1 MASIVGKNA
10 RVRLA
15 GRNPL
20 ALVLAADEAWED
32 DGSTPVRT
40 SYRITAKTK
49 MHLDPNVTV
58 GSALVIERD
67 PDGVSGFSAVPA
79 ADYTIQ
85 HPGARVVF
93 NSQNASGAIVRS
105 QSGAY
110 LPFIT
115 VSGSREWSLD
125 IEREQ
130 MESTEFGDALWRTFV
145 NGLGAGSGTLSGFWV
160 DDEYL
165 KQFNDTLPQTT
176 VLSLEL
182 ASEPGS
188 PSDPNPRFEFFA
200 AFTGHGVGVA
210 LDQLIGLDL
219 DFVVDGP
226 VFLRTD
232 APE

>member
-1 MASIVGKNA
+1 MASLIGKNA

-15 GRNPL
+15 GRAPL
-20 ALVLAADEAWED
+20 ALVLAVDEAWED
-32 DGSTPVRT
+32 DGSTPART

-49 MHLDPNVTV
+49 MHLDPNITV

-67 PDGVSGFSAVPA
+67 PDGISGFSVVPA

-85 HPGARVVF
+85 HPGARCVF
-93 NSQNASGAIVRS
+93 DSQNDIGALVRS

-110 LPFIT
+110 LPFIS
-115 VSGSREWSLD
+115 VSGAHEWSLD
-125 IEREQ
+125 IERGQ
-130 MESTEFGDALWRTFV
+130 IESTEFGDALWRTFV
-145 NGLGAGSGTLSGFWV
+145 SELGSASGTLSNFWV

-165 KQFNDTLPQTT
+165 KQFDDILPQTT

-182 ASEPGS
+182 KSTPGA
-188 PSDPNPRFEFFA
+188 PETPNPRFEFFA
-200 AFTGHGVGVA
+200 AFTGHNVGVA

-219 DFVVDGP
+219 DFVIDGP
-226 VFLRTD
+226 VYMRTD